1 LPEPLWTSAADAAI
15 AWIASIRPP
24 KRQRS
29 GEPPSIEWSRF
40 AQGSGNAFQPGEDE
54 QIIGY
59 LSATQTPDAV
69 NRRKAQV
76 TAASSSGRSMVT
88 PTAAAVADRP
98 APPSRYDV
106 RTMGFVAFVFLSML
120 TVVVRRPS
128 RASLARVMP
137 AHAGAPPAAIPS
149 PPDPLILRLA
159 SVTQQTS
166 NAKTLRFVVTDGRRL
181 SARPGQFLTFSF
193 LFDGK
198 KVIRSYSI
206 CSSAARSG
214 YIEITPKRV
223 EQGCASVFLNDRA
236 SVGMTVEAN
245 GPFGQFCL
253 DESKHHNVVMLA
265 AGSGITPM
273 MAMLHYI
280 DDLRLETTVTLL
292 YCVRTNMDIIF
303 ESELAQLRSRLK
315 NFEYHVSLSQAHPE
329 WSGPR
334 GHVSR
339 ELIENTVSDIELPHF
354 FLCGP
359 PRFMDASR
367 AILIGLGVKPERI
380 MQESFGNSAPRSTQA
395 VSAAAETGVVIEFV
409 RSGQTYSVRSG
420 QTLLEAAED
429 HGVGIPSS
437 CRQGQCGTC
446 KTKPL
451 AGNVQMDAEEGLDPE
466 SRAQGFVLT
475 CVGHADGDVRLD
487 A

>member
-1 LPEPLWTSAADAAI
+1 
-15 AWIASIRPP
+15 
-24 KRQRS
+24 
-29 GEPPSIEWSRF
+29 
-40 AQGSGNAFQPGEDE
+40 
-54 QIIGY
+54 
-59 LSATQTPDAV
+59 
-69 NRRKAQV
+69 
-76 TAASSSGRSMVT
+76 
-88 PTAAAVADRP
+88 
-98 APPSRYDV
+98 
-106 RTMGFVAFVFLSML
+106 
-120 TVVVRRPS
+120 
-128 RASLARVMP
+128 
-137 AHAGAPPAAIPS
+137 
-149 PPDPLILRLA
+149 
-159 SVTQQTS
+159 
-166 NAKTLRFVVTDGRRL
+166 LRFVVTDGRRL

-223 EQGCASVFLNDRA
+223 DPGCVSIFLNDRA

-245 GPFGQFCL
+245 GPFGQFCF
-253 DESKHHNVVMLA
+253 DESQHHNIVLLA

-273 MAMLHYI
+273 MAMLRYI
-280 DDLRLETTVTLL
+280 DDLRLETTATLL
-292 YCVRTNMDIIF
+292 YCVRTNKDIIF

-315 NFEYHVSLSQAHPE
+315 TFEYHVLLSQPHAE

-380 MQESFGNSAPRSTQA
+380 MQESFGSSALRSAQP

-420 QTLLEAAED
+420 QTLLEAAEE

-446 KTKPL
+446 KTKLL
-451 AGNVQMDAEEGLDPE
+451 AGNVQMDAEEGLDPD
-466 SRAQGFVLT
+466 SKAQGFVLT